1 MVLFNIYHHSIGEY
15 REQASHIRPVWK
27 LQDAFYQHRD
37 QAVTSSYRFF
47 FHVNQKNTYKNLNSN
62 FISCQN
68 QPESRTTVSLQTQLI
83 EGKCGNK
90 NLRHCELKAV
100 LTTDTGMCHRPL
112 ISSSSYHTSVSRQPS
127 PSASSSSSVLPT
139 KAAPGETDHRP
150 GMWEKPFL
158 FFYPLSPPLIYL
170 LFLRLCFFILNKITC
185 VTSPDPAIQS
195 ASFKQPPAFCP
206 PGPGRELF
214 INLLHYLTECSV
226 HPNFRKGPQLVHHRY
241 ATSKMAVMLVSA
253 A

>member
-1 MVLFNIYHHSIGEY
+1 M
-15 REQASHIRPVWK
+15 
-27 LQDAFYQHRD
+27 
-37 QAVTSSYRFF
+37 
-47 FHVNQKNTYKNLNSN
+47 NQNNTYKNLNSD

-68 QPESRTTVSLQTQLI
+68 QPESCTPVSLQTPLI

-90 NLRHCELKAV
+90 NLCHCELKAV
-100 LTTDTGMCHRPL
+100 LTTDTGMCRRPL

-139 KAAPGETDHRP
+139 KAAPGETNHRP
-150 GMWEKPFL
+150 GMWEKPFP
-158 FFYPLSPPLIYL
+158 FFYPLPLSPPHLS
-170 LFLRLCFFILNKITC
+170 FVPETMFFILNKITC

>member
-1 MVLFNIYHHSIGEY
+1 M
-15 REQASHIRPVWK
+15 
-27 LQDAFYQHRD
+27 
-37 QAVTSSYRFF
+37 
-47 FHVNQKNTYKNLNSN
+47 NQKNTYKNLNSN

-158 FFYPLSPPLIYL
+158 FFYPHLSFVPETVFFHSEQNNLCYISRPGHSVRQFQAAPRLLPPWPGQRALHQSPPLPH
-170 LFLRLCFFILNKITC
+170 R
-185 VTSPDPAIQS
+185 VQRP
-195 ASFKQPPAFCP
+195 
-206 PGPGRELF
+206 
-214 INLLHYLTECSV
+214 
-226 HPNFRKGPQLVHHRY
+226 PQL
-241 ATSKMAVMLVSA
+241 
-253 A
+253 